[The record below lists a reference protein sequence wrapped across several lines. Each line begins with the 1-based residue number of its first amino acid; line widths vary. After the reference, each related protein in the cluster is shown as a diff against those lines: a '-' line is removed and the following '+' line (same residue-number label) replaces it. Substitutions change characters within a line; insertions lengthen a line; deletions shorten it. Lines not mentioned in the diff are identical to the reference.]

1 MTQVL
6 AWLLVGYS
14 DGIISNLME
23 ETQINGYLVF
33 LIPVVALYL
42 AGLFVTHRLRISQRL
57 IKRQILIAA
66 LFVFAGLVQAV
77 IIGSFHIDGFVQ
89 LFAMVALILLF
100 TDLFAEN
107 GELLRPGFAKA
118 MARVTWIICGYIV
131 LAWFA
136 MRLWEVDISLFIR
149 DVAELGGNADS
160 RTSGL
165 HREPAWVAYA
175 VATAYLAVHYTR
187 QTRLLPFQIA
197 FLTAVT
203 AAAAGSGLV
212 IAALF
217 IGHQIVTTR
226 NVSPTVKAGLIAGF
240 ALMSVVVFGGRIAE
254 VLDNSDPSTRM
265 RTESAIVAMEV
276 IERTFPIGTGYG
288 NYREIADFDED
299 LWRGFI
305 DLEEAAF
312 YKSDILILNLV
323 AELGLVGCLLV
334 VVLLRNFWI
343 QGSFLIVVTA
353 AVMMLTAGTLVMPFY
368 LVLAATAGLEISRRR
383 ERPAEAPALAAS

>member
-1 MTQVL
+1 MQVL

-14 DGIISNLME
+14 DGVISNLME

-42 AGLFVTHRLRISQRL
+42 AGLFVTHRLRVSERL
-57 IKRQILIAA
+57 IKRQLLIAA
-66 LFVFAGLVQAV
+66 LFVFTGLVQAI
-77 IIGSFHIDGFVQ
+77 IIGSFHIYGFVQ

-107 GELLRPGFAKA
+107 GDLLRPGFAKA
-118 MARVTWIICGYIV
+118 MAWVNWIICSYIV

-136 MRLWEVDISLFIR
+136 MRLWEVDISLFIS
-149 DVAELGGNADS
+149 DVAELGESAAS

-175 VATAYLAVHYTR
+175 VATSYLAVHFTR
-187 QTRLLPFQIA
+187 EKGLLPFQIA
-197 FLTAVT
+197 FLAAVT

-212 IAALF
+212 IAAVF
-217 IGHQIVTTR
+217 IGHQLVTTR

-240 ALMSVVVFGGRIAE
+240 ALMSVIVFGGRIAE

-265 RTESAIVAMEV
+265 RTESAIVALEV
-276 IERTFPIGTGYG
+276 IEQTFPIGTGYG
-288 NYREIADFDED
+288 NYRDIADFDED

-305 DLEEAAF
+305 DLQEAEF

-323 AELGLVGCLLV
+323 AELGIVGCLLV
-334 VVLLRNFWI
+334 VLLFRNFRVR
-343 QGSFLIVVTA
+343 GSFLILAVA

-383 ERPAEAPALAAS
+383 APRARVPAFAVP

>member
-1 MTQVL
+1 MQVL

-14 DGIISNLME
+14 DGVISNLME
-23 ETQINGYLVF
+23 ETQISGYLVF
-33 LIPVVALYL
+33 LIPVVVLYL
-42 AGLFVTHRLRISQRL
+42 AGLFVTHRLRVSERL

-66 LFVFAGLVQAV
+66 LFVFAGLVQA
-77 IIGSFHIDGFVQ
+77 IAIGSFHLDGFAQ

-100 TDLFAEN
+100 TDLFADN

-118 MARVTWIICGYIV
+118 MIWVHWIICGYLV

-136 MRLWEVDISLFIR
+136 MRVWEVDISLFIR
-149 DVAELGGNADS
+149 DVSELGETAAS

-175 VATAYLAVHYTR
+175 VATGYLAVHYTR

-197 FLTAVT
+197 FLAAVT

-226 NVSPTVKAGLIAGF
+226 NVSATVKAGLIAGL
-240 ALMSVVVFGGRIAE
+240 ALMTVVVFGGRIAE

-265 RTESAIVAMEV
+265 RTESAIVAVEV
-276 IERTFPIGTGYG
+276 IEQTFPIGTGYG
-288 NYREIADFDED
+288 NYREVADFDED

-305 DLEEAAF
+305 DLEEAEF
-312 YKSDILILNLV
+312 YKSDILVLNLV
-323 AELGLVGCLLV
+323 AELGIAGCLLV
-334 VVLLRNFWI
+334 VLLLRNFWVR
-343 QGSFLIVVTA
+343 GSFLIFALT

-383 ERPAEAPALAAS
+383 TQLPRVPAFAAS